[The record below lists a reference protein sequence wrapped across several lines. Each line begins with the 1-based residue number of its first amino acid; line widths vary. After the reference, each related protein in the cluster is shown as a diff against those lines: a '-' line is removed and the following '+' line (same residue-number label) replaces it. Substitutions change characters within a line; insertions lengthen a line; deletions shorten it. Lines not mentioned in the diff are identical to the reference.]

1 MACGAGHFTLKEL
14 DTIKD
19 RYKHSLD
26 YVVSDKSLQ
35 VTLQPSVSLWK
46 AVSWGWHEFECV
58 PAPVHAGCHI
68 RSTRRPRN
76 YPERR
81 SISRQH
87 TGPAQSRLQ
96 SATW

>member
-35 VTLQPSVSLWK
+35 VTAALTMDSSQLGL
-46 AVSWGWHEFECV
+46 A
-58 PAPVHAGCHI
+58 
-68 RSTRRPRN
+68 
-76 YPERR
+76 
-81 SISRQH
+81 
-87 TGPAQSRLQ
+87 
-96 SATW
+96 